1 MVKGEKHAA
10 LKEGGLPQYASL
22 STTSD
27 STPRQRRT
35 VGTSESVPSTD
46 SEGEPA
52 LAPETAL
59 IQSSKFDLVVF
70 LKELYISY
78 KWYLSHYPVYTKAIT
93 SSTIAMLGE
102 VMGSWVRARRAGTA
116 INIEPRRVAMFGTF
130 GLCCTGPFLH
140 FWYVLMEYVLG
151 VKMQLSGKSKTFAK
165 LFLDRCFWGP
175 PYTFFT
181 VCFLTY
187 FQCFSAEKTWKEV
200 RNKYVAILIMSQ
212 KVWVPGQWVN
222 FEVVPQEFQ
231 VLFVNLVNVGWNTY
245 LSLAN

>member
-1 MVKGEKHAA
+1 MV
-10 LKEGGLPQYASL
+10 EGIRKSTLQDEALPQYVSV
-22 STTSD
+22 STASD

-35 VGTSESVPSTD
+35 VGSSGSVPSTD
-46 SEGEPA
+46 SDGDKDRDRENTSLNPA
-52 LAPETAL
+52 PSAPAVPETAL
-59 IQSSKFDLVVF
+59 MEAGKFDLVVF
-70 LKELYISY
+70 LKELYGSY

-93 SSTIAMLGE
+93 SSTIAMMGE
-102 VMGSWVRARRAGTA
+102 IMGSWVRARRSGTP
-116 INIEPRRVAMFGTF
+116 ISIEPRRVAMFGTF

-151 VKMQLSGKSKTFAK
+151 VKMKLTGKSKTLAK
-165 LFLDRCFWGP
+165 LLLDRCLWGP

-212 KVWVPGQWVN
+212 KVWIPGECMLLDV
-222 FEVVPQEFQ
+222 
-231 VLFVNLVNVGWNTY
+231 
-245 LSLAN
+245 